1 MSVCFEKQ
9 GIWHGLKSAYL
20 TGYRQHHG
28 TWPEQSVTRRSRSS
42 MIPNKG
48 PSDAPLQIMLIAK
61 QLIRNQYRCRMLR
74 TLGLPLQ

>member
-1 MSVCFEKQ
+1 MSVWVEKQ
-9 GIWHGLKSAYL
+9 GIWHGIKSAYL

-28 TWPEQSVTRRSRSS
+28 TWPEQSVTGRSHSS

-61 QLIRNQYRCRMLR
+61 LLIRDQYGCRMLW